1 VLSDQ
6 PLVAFVTTADP
17 VRARAFYETTL
28 GLTLIDDAPYALV
41 FDANGTRLHVA
52 KVGAVTPATYT
63 VLGWQVSDIVAQ
75 VQDLAGRGV
84 GFERFPGIKQDA
96 LGIWATD
103 DGDRVAWFRDP
114 DGNVL
119 SVTELAP

>member
-1 VLSDQ
+1 MLSDQ
-6 PLVAFVTTADP
+6 PLVAFVATADP
-17 VRARAFYETTL
+17 ARARAFYESTL
-28 GLTLIDDAPYALV
+28 GLKLIQDAPYALV
-41 FDANGTRLHVA
+41 FDANGTRLRVA

-63 VLGWQVSDIVAQ
+63 VLGWQVSDIVAR
-75 VQDLAGRGV
+75 VQDLAGRGLV
-84 GFERFPGIKQDA
+84 FERFPGIKQDA

-103 DGDRVAWFRDP
+103 DGDRVAWFKDP